1 MLQLGLGLG
10 LGTGDGY
17 FFFFFDIDDII
28 MKKCMLV
35 CSAGVGVQALV
46 MLSD

>member
-17 FFFFFDIDDII
+17 FFFFDIDDII

-35 CSAGVGVQALV
+35 CSAGAGMQALV
-46 MLSD
+46 MLSG